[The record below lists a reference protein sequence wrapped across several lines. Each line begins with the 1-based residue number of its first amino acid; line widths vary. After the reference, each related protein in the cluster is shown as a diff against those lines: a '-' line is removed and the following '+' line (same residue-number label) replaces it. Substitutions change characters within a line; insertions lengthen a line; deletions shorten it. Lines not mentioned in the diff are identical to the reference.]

1 MLRNVGSHMDYTAI
15 YPRKWQLSYCNII
28 LKLKYCKK
36 FRKTVSHTSVLN
48 RICKGLK
55 IQDVMV
61 QTAFSWLR
69 IGVQW
74 QNIVNIIIN
83 LFVP

>member
-1 MLRNVGSHMDYTAI
+1 MDYTAI
-15 YPRKWQLSYCNII
+15 YPRKRQLSYCNII
-28 LKLKYCKK
+28 LKVKYPQK
-36 FRKTVSHTSVLN
+36 FKKTVSHASALN

-55 IQDVMV
+55 MQDVTV
-61 QTAFSWLR
+61 QTAFNWLR

-83 LFVP
+83 FYVP